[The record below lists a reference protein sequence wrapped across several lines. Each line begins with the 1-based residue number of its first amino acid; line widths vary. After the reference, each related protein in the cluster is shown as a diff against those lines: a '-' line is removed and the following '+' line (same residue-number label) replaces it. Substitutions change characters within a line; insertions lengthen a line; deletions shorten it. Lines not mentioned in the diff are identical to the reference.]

1 MGFGSF
7 WGQTGWPCSKHGSQ
21 RQKLLRS
28 SWNWNLVKP
37 NLSLL
42 WHSTVPNLLNGT
54 GSWFQQLYLMA
65 SLRMSRRSGQSE
77 LKRCVYLTDRIANF
91 VTWTVANCWINWHLT
106 VAKCAVPS
114 GLSQRLCLNK
124 RAVKICVAKS
134 AECIDSWFHQLY
146 LMASL
151 RMSRRS
157 GQSELKRCVH
167 LTDRITN
174 FVTWTVANGWIN
186 WHLTVAKCA
195 KCAVPSGL
203 SQRLCL
209 NKRAVRICVAGCFNW
224 REGDPFLVS
233 VTLHSHITLSPA
245 TFHPVQCRANM
256 RVADC
261 STVWVCKCL
270 QLIYLPALHLTLFD
284 IYSTI

>member
-21 RQKLLRS
+21 RQNLLRS

-65 SLRMSRRSGQSE
+65 ILRMSRRSGQ
-77 LKRCVYLTDRIANF
+77 I
-91 VTWTVANCWINWHLT
+91 
-106 VAKCAVPS
+106 
-114 GLSQRLCLNK
+114 G
-124 RAVKICVAKS
+124 
-134 AECIDSWFHQLY
+134 
-146 LMASL
+146 
-151 RMSRRS
+151 
-157 GQSELKRCVH
+157 LKRCVH
-167 LTDRITN
+167 LTDRIAN
-174 FVTWTVANGWIN
+174 FATWTVANCCIN
-186 WHLTVAKCA
+186 WHLTLA
-195 KCAVPSGL
+195 KCAVPNGL
-203 SQRLCL
+203 SHCLCC

-224 REGDPFLVS
+224 TEGDPSLVS
-233 VTLHSHITLSPA
+233 VTLHSRITLSPA
-245 TFHPVQCRANM
+245 TCHPIQWRASM
-256 RVADC
+256 SVADC

-270 QLIYLPALHLTLFD
+270 QLIYLPALHLSLFD

>member
-1 MGFGSF
+1 MTHYGI
-7 WGQTGWPCSKHGSQ
+7 WV
-21 RQKLLRS
+21 LLRTNRLALFKAWEPKAKTAEKQ
-28 SWNWNLVKP
+28 WNWNLVKP

-151 RMSRRS
+151 RNVQKIWPERTETLCSSHWSNYKFCDLDGSKWLNQLTLDCGKVRQVRR
-157 GQSELKRCVH
+157 
-167 LTDRITN
+167 
-174 FVTWTVANGWIN
+174 
-186 WHLTVAKCA
+186 AKWPIPA
-195 KCAVPSGL
+195 SL
-203 SQRLCL
+203 SQQKSCQNLCCWLFPIGEKGILLCL
-209 NKRAVRICVAGCFNW
+209 SDTAFAHYTLT
-224 REGDPFLVS
+224 GD
-233 VTLHSHITLSPA
+233 LSS
-245 TFHPVQCRANM
+245 
-256 RVADC
+256 
-261 STVWVCKCL
+261 STM
-270 QLIYLPALHLTLFD
+270 
-284 IYSTI
+284 

>member
-124 RAVKICVAKS
+124 RAVKICVA
-134 AECIDSWFHQLY
+134 
-146 LMASL
+146 
-151 RMSRRS
+151 
-157 GQSELKRCVH
+157 
-167 LTDRITN
+167 
-174 FVTWTVANGWIN
+174 
-186 WHLTVAKCA
+186 
-195 KCAVPSGL
+195 
-203 SQRLCL
+203 
-209 NKRAVRICVAGCFNW
+209 GCFNW
-224 REGDPFLVS
+224 REGA
-233 VTLHSHITLSPA
+233 LHSHITLSPA

>member
-1 MGFGSF
+1 MTIYQGLNFCGQSNLSKSMKWWDLGPFEDKQAGLVQSMGAKGK
-7 WGQTGWPCSKHGSQ
+7 T
-21 RQKLLRS
+21 
-28 SWNWNLVKP
+28 SWEAVEIGTCQSRIYP
-37 NLSLL
+37 NLA
-42 WHSTVPNLLNGT
+42 
-54 GSWFQQLYLMA
+54 F
-65 SLRMSRRSGQSE
+65 
-77 LKRCVYLTDRIANF
+77 C
-91 VTWTVANCWINWHLT
+91 C
-106 VAKCAVPS
+106 
-114 GLSQRLCLNK
+114 
-124 RAVKICVAKS
+124 AKS

-167 LTDRITN
+167 LTDRIAN

-186 WHLTVAKCA
+186 WHLTVA

-224 REGDPFLVS
+224 REGDPSLVS